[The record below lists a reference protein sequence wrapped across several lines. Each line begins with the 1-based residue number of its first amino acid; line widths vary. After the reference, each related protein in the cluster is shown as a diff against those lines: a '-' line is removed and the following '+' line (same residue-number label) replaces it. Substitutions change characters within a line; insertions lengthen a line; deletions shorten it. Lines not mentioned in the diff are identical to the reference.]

1 MSEDTFHYNVSY
13 MIEQSIFVL
22 LCLQRQNQY
31 DGVDEYYVL
40 VKETGQHEEEET
52 QEEIRKKRGTLEA
65 GP

>member
-1 MSEDTFHYNVSY
+1 